1 MASSGVAAWLPLP
14 LAFSALSMLVFADPL
29 RIGGPWLIAAH
40 RCLAAVCVAAQ
51 AALLIARV
59 GWPSA
64 WFRLEVAS
72 LALLLLSYAASAV
85 RLALLPLTAIAP
97 WLFRLDFAA
106 WTVEAFATTHF
117 IAHRLL
123 LAMGIPGPA
132 APVLVVALVLVVGY
146 PMMALLPG
154 VLSDPSVLRDARV
167 QEAARL
173 SLDVYEAKPGASGVL
188 LTAGGDVHARFTRSK
203 LGDALYVVFP
213 GTEDKRDLKV
223 DLSMGVSKLRAPY
236 ATADAG
242 VHAGIHAEYIRNHPA
257 LLKRLRAE
265 LKSMRSEGRS
275 DGKAAVAAAAAAA
288 VAVVFAGHSLG
299 GAYAQLAGLYCAPAL
314 DAKQRQQ
321 GGARVITYGAPA
333 FGDYNFSAVYRATV
347 GGGSVR
353 VYNPFDPVVNT
364 STSQFV
370 HADIGYPVAGLGAS
384 GFPSPSAHKMAGYI
398 LATGSSSRLP
408 MAIAATGVVL
418 LGAAIVLAFVG
429 IGTIGSAAH
438 RWRLQHYR

>member
-1 MASSGVAAWLPLP
+1 MASSGIAAWLPLP

-59 GWPSA
+59 GWPAA

-132 APVLVVALVLVVGY
+132 APLLVVALVLVVGY

-213 GTEDKRDLKV
+213 GTDDKRDLKV
-223 DLSMGVSKLRAPY
+223 DLTMGVSKLRAPY

-265 LKSMRSEGRS
+265 LKSMRPEGRS
-275 DGKAAVAAAAAAA
+275 DGKAA

-299 GAYAQLAGLYCAPAL
+299 GAYAQLAGLYCAAAV
-314 DAKQRQQ
+314 DA
-321 GGARVITYGAPA
+321 GAQVITFGAPA
-333 FGDYNFSAVYRATV
+333 FGDYDFAAVYRATV

-353 VYNPFDPVVNT
+353 VYIPFDPVVNT

-370 HADIGYPVAGLGAS
+370 HADIGHPVAGLGAS

-398 LATGSSSRLP
+398 RATGSSSRLP

-438 RWRLQHYR
+438 RWRLKHYR

>member
-1 MASSGVAAWLPLP
+1 MASSGIAAWLPLP

-59 GWPSA
+59 GWPAA

-132 APVLVVALVLVVGY
+132 APLLVVALVLVVGY

-213 GTEDKRDLKV
+213 GTDDKRDLKV
-223 DLSMGVSKLRAPY
+223 DLTMGVSKLRAPY

-265 LKSMRSEGRS
+265 LKSMPRSDDGGS
-275 DGKAAVAAAAAAA
+275 DGKP
-288 VAVVFAGHSLG
+288 AVVFAGHSLG
-299 GAYAQLAGLYCAPAL
+299 GAYAQLAGLYCA
-314 DAKQRQQ
+314 Q

-333 FGDYNFSAVYRATV
+333 FGDHTFSMIYRATV

-370 HADIGYPVAGLGAS
+370 HADIGHPVAGLGAS
-384 GFPSPSAHKMAGYI
+384 GFPSPSAHKMAGYV
-398 LATGSSSRLP
+398 LATGSGSRLP

-429 IGTIGSAAH
+429 IGTIGSAALSVVVH

>member
-173 SLDVYEAKPGASGVL
+173 SLDVYGAKPGASGVL

-223 DLSMGVSKLRAPY
+223 DFSMGVSKLRAPF

-265 LKSMRSEGRS
+265 LKS
-275 DGKAAVAAAAAAA
+275 DAKLP
-288 VAVVFAGHSLG
+288 VVFAGHSLG
-299 GAYAQLAGLYCAPAL
+299 GAYAQLAGLYCASAVE
-314 DAKQRQQ
+314 AGVQ
-321 GGARVITYGAPA
+321 VITYGAPA

-370 HADIGYPVAGLGAS
+370 HADIGHPVAGLGAS

-398 LATGSSSRLP
+398 RATGSSSRLP

-438 RWRLQHYR
+438 RWRQQHYR

>member
-1 MASSGVAAWLPLP
+1 MASSGIAAWLPLP

-59 GWPSA
+59 GWPAA

-132 APVLVVALVLVVGY
+132 APLLVVALVLVVGY

-203 LGDALYVVFP
+203 LGDALYVLFP
-213 GTEDKRDLKV
+213 GTDDKRDLKV
-223 DLSMGVSKLRAPY
+223 DLAMGVSKLRAPY
-236 ATADAG
+236 ATADATADAG

-257 LLKRLRAE
+257 LLKRLRAD
-265 LKSMRSEGRS
+265 LKS
-275 DGKAAVAAAAAAA
+275 DAKLP
-288 VAVVFAGHSLG
+288 VVFAGHSLG
-299 GAYAQLAGLYCAPAL
+299 GAYAQLAGLYCASAVE
-314 DAKQRQQ
+314 A
-321 GGARVITYGAPA
+321 GARVITFGAPA
-333 FGDYNFSAVYRATV
+333 FGDYRFSEVYRATV

-370 HADIGYPVAGLGAS
+370 HADIGHPVAGLGAS
-384 GFPSPSAHKMAGYI
+384 GFPSPSAHKMAGYV
-398 LATGSSSRLP
+398 LATGSGSRLP

-438 RWRLQHYR
+438 RWRLQRYR